1 MPDVPVSGRARPAW
15 QVRTCLAVWFAVL
28 LALAPVV
35 QPALPADAAAVP
47 ASSEE
52 SLASYDDGSRDAGAP
67 MAGSRPAQPL
77 GQGVLARSLLAETAF
92 GPPPAKSPLWRP
104 TAVTGP
110 LVAVDATV
118 TMADVASD
126 VFHRSSVG
134 SARTPTGPP
143 A

>member
-1 MPDVPVSGRARPAW
+1 MADVPVSGRARPAW
-15 QVRTCLAVWFAVL
+15 QVRTCLALAFAAL
-28 LALAPVV
+28 LALAPVAR
-35 QPALPADAAAVP
+35 PALPAAAAAP
-47 ASSEE
+47 AGSEE
-52 SLASYDDGSRDAGAP
+52 SLASHDDGSRDAGAP
-67 MAGSRPAQPL
+67 TAGARPAQPL

-92 GPPPAKSPLWRP
+92 GPPPAKPPLWRP
-104 TAVTGP
+104 TAVTGFP
-110 LVAVDATV
+110 VAADASV